1 MKSNVSE
8 YQFLEG
14 EDIVVVQSNTAN
26 DPIKADV
33 KHVKVKSLRED
44 VRNYVEQTT
53 TKELKVFRSTTSTA
67 GGRIDVLDNET
78 LYYYPATPT
87 SSLQDED
94 IELTSTGDYFTGI
107 DNQKEFNEKAS
118 DQIVDIELTLED
130 TNKYLEALKASTTFL
145 PDNVDPTEVDF
156 FITTNKYPNTPA
168 NPPKGAVVNI
178 NDLMQVNSELQDTDI
193 NLQGQIDLAELRIGA
208 LFNVKVDSGYF
219 VHQSA
224 DPENDLP
231 GIGQIKTDLTNTTD
245 DIVAVVHAVSY
256 DAVYVDPED
265 PDNTTMINNYLVA
278 NVGDTIV
285 TGFNRFKLTSVEAV
299 DPSAALAERIYILK
313 GTSVQTI
320 IDQVGDT
327 EFNTLRIVGDGEFD
341 PATLVGEYVR
351 TAGDNMSGTLSVGTD
366 DTHAITVGDL
376 SGNVN
381 LQIEPSGAAITTR
394 GVNEFTAT
402 ELVTKQYVDT
412 TLSNADLDAYVK
424 KSGDKMTGD
433 LEIRTPSGS
442 SNTVRLKCNVID
454 SGQDSNLQIKRNN
467 VAGISINKGTNTL
480 HQKTSLSV
488 EGDQDGHLVTKKYVD
503 NKFGSISVP
512 DAPDLKGYVKS
523 KDNQY
528 TISRDSNGQYY
539 IEQ

>member
-1 MKSNVSE
+1 MKTNLSDQ
-8 YQFLEG
+8 QFLDG
-14 EDIVVVQSNTAN
+14 DDIIVVQSSTDQDYAKTDTKN
-26 DPIKADV
+26 V
-33 KHVKVKSLRED
+33 RVESLRED
-44 VRNYVEQTT
+44 IRNYVDSTT
-53 TKELKVFRSTTSTA
+53 TKELKVFTSNRSIT

-87 SSLQDED
+87 SSLQDDD
-94 IELTSTGDYFTGI
+94 IELTSTGDYFNDI
-107 DNQKEFNEKAS
+107 DNQQQFNEKAS
-118 DQIVDIELTLED
+118 DHIVDIELTLED

-145 PDNVDPTEVDF
+145 PDNTDPTEVDF

-245 DIVAVVHAVSY
+245 DVVAAVHAVSY
-256 DAVYVDPED
+256 DAVYVEPED
-265 PDNTTMINNYLVA
+265 PNNTTMINNYLVA

-285 TGFNRFKLTSVEAV
+285 TGFNRFKVTSVEAV

-313 GTSVQTI
+313 GTSTQAI

-341 PATLVGEYVR
+341 PATLIGQYVR

-366 DTHAITVGDL
+366 DTHAITVGDE

-394 GVNEFTAT
+394 TISEFTAT

-412 TLSNADLDAYVK
+412 KAAITQLSDFAYDETPG
-424 KSGDKMTGD
+424 GDPEPITDNQVLVYNLSRSKWEPGDVVLNIGD
-433 LEIRTPSGS
+433 LP
-442 SNTVRLKCNVID
+442 
-454 SGQDSNLQIKRNN
+454 
-467 VAGISINKGTNTL
+467 TL
-480 HQKTSLSV
+480 
-488 EGDQDGHLVTKKYVD
+488 
-503 NKFGSISVP
+503 P
-512 DAPDLKGYVKS
+512 
-523 KDNQY
+523 
-528 TISRDSNGQYY
+528 
-539 IEQ
+539 